1 MSLSKRL
8 KSAVIIQTAIDTQ
21 VSKFLD
27 IYDKENPQDKKL
39 DVYGKKEQITN
50 VFAKEN
56 DAQSA
61 MNIKMS
67 MDIQVKKF
75 IDIYNEESPPKKRQ
89 MSMVRKSKQQRSMTA
104 DLLT

>member
-1 MSLSKRL
+1 MNIEI
-8 KSAVIIQTAIDTQ
+8 AMDTQ

-56 DAQSA
+56 DEQSA

-75 IDIYNEESPPKKRQ
+75 IDIYNEESPPDKKIDVYGKKEQ
-89 MSMVRKSKQQRSMTA
+89 IA
-104 DLLT
+104 DVYDN

>member
-1 MSLSKRL
+1 M
-8 KSAVIIQTAIDTQ
+8 DTQ
-21 VSKFLD
+21 SSKFLD

-50 VFAKEN
+50 IFAKEN
-56 DAQSA
+56 DEQSA

-75 IDIYNEESPPKKRQ
+75 IDIYNAESPPDKKIYIHVKKEQ
-89 MSMVRKSKQQRSMTA
+89 ITEVYDSWPEIA
-104 DLLT
+104 E